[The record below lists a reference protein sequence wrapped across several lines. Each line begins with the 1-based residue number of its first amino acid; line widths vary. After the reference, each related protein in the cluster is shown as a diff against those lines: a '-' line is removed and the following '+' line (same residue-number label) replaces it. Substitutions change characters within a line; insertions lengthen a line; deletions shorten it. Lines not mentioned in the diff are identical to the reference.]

1 MEQPV
6 YYWDPVIAPSGM
18 AIYDGAMF
26 PEWKGSVF
34 VGGLIGMKVVRL
46 QMKGDKV
53 AGEEWLLPDL
63 RQRVRDVQQGN
74 DGALYVVTDKASC
87 CASIARRRSGDSYEG
102 QNHAQD
108 VAWHCDRALV
118 RLCDDKPGRAV
129 QRYNRCCAADRN
141 GGNCRASPTA
151 G

>member
-74 DGALYVVTDKASC
+74 DGALYVVTDNGQLLRIYRKKA
-87 CASIARRRSGDSYEG
+87 
-102 QNHAQD
+102 
-108 VAWHCDRALV
+108 
-118 RLCDDKPGRAV
+118 
-129 QRYNRCCAADRN
+129 
-141 GGNCRASPTA
+141 
-151 G
+151 